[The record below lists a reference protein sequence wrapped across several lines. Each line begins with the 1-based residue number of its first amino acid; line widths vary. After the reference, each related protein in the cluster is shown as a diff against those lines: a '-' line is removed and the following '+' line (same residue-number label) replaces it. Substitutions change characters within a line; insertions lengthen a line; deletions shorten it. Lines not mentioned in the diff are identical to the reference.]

1 MTQKTLEDAFKVSET
16 PPAQVTETNLEPE
29 PGQVSQQTP
38 ASTTKGPR
46 APSSRRSKL
55 SARKAAGEYAQTSIA
70 KFFEKNKHILGFN
83 NPTQSLITAV
93 KEAVDNALDACEQGE
108 ILPEIEVRIEKVDS
122 DELRIIIADNGPGV
136 VDEQVPHVFGRL
148 LYGSRFGSGQ
158 QSRGQQGIGISA
170 AIMYGQLTTGRSAVI
185 TSTIGEDE
193 PAYRFVLKLD
203 TKTNQGVVNHKEVF
217 IWRREDG
224 LEVEHGT
231 SIEMVL
237 KARYREKSPSVQEYL
252 KATAIVNPHAQIT
265 FIDPSGQTFHY
276 PRITQTMPQTTKKVM
291 PHPHGV
297 ELGELLEMLHSTE
310 SSKLGHFLRNEFSRV
325 TSRVVR
331 SVLEKTYLEE
341 AIRPADMNR
350 LEAKRLLNGFANIKL
365 MAPPT
370 DCLSP
375 IGEMLIKKGLKS
387 VLEQTRAEYY
397 TQPTSRAPA
406 VFAGTPFLVEVG
418 MVYGGTQ
425 PRDQPVQILR
435 FANRVPLLYQQGAC
449 VIAKSVQGLDWRRYG
464 LEQRGGK
471 GIPVGPAIIL
481 VHLASTNV
489 PFTSEA
495 KEAIANIPVIQ
506 EEIKRALRTNAN
518 QLRRHLSKQERRKK
532 MADKFALVQKVLPA
546 MAQKSAAVVG
556 KPVPK
561 LDRVVAAIMDLVW
574 ITDEVKYANGTTRV
588 ELTVTNYRLRQDRF
602 ELMVTLPPGLVTKVE
617 PDSAKQKGQRLVW
630 PVQGLGPTESCTLS
644 FEVTGLEKGDYDEA
658 EVYVS
663 GINPLHILGA
673 EVWTAV
679 D

>member
-1 MTQKTLEDAFKVSET
+1 MSQKTLEDSFQPAEPV
-16 PPAQVTETNLEPE
+16 PPP
-29 PGQVSQQTP
+29 STP
-38 ASTTKGPR
+38 ATKPKASKPAGTEAPKPGR
-46 APSSRRSKL
+46 AVPKRRSKL
-55 SARKAAGEYAQTSIA
+55 AAQKAAGEYAQTSIA

-93 KEAVDNALDACEQGE
+93 KEAVDNALDACEQAKV
-108 ILPEIEVRIEKVDS
+108 LPEVEVRVERVDT
-122 DELRIIIADNGPGV
+122 DELRIIVTDNGPGV
-136 VDEQVPHVFGRL
+136 VEEQVPHVFGRL

-170 AIMYGQLTTGRSAVI
+170 AIMYGQLTTGRSAII
-185 TSTIGEDE
+185 TSTIGAEE

-203 TKTNQGVVNHKEVF
+203 TQANRGVVHHKEVF
-217 IWRREDG
+217 IWRRDDDT
-224 LEVEHGT
+224 EVEHGT
-231 SIEMVL
+231 AIEMVL

-252 KATAIVNPHAQIT
+252 KATAIVNPHAHIS
-265 FIDPSGQTFHY
+265 FSDPNGETAHY
-276 PRITQTMPQTTKKVM
+276 QRVTETLPSPTKRVK

-297 ELGELLEMLHSTE
+297 ELGELLEMLHTTE
-310 SSKLGHFLRNEFSRV
+310 SPKVEHFMRTEFSRV
-325 TSRVVR
+325 TTRVVS
-331 SVLEKTYLEE
+331 SVLDKTYLEE
-341 AIRPADMNR
+341 ATRPADMTR
-350 LEAKRLLNGFANIKL
+350 LEAKRLLHGFTLTKL

-375 IGEMLIKKGLKS
+375 IGELLIKKGLRS
-387 VLEQTRAEYY
+387 VLERTRAEYY
-397 TQPTSRAPA
+397 TQPTSRPPS
-406 VFAGTPFLVEVG
+406 VFAGTPFLVEIG

-449 VIAKSVQGLDWRRYG
+449 VITKAIQGLDWRRYG

-471 GIPVGPAIIL
+471 GTPVGPAIIL
-481 VHLASTNV
+481 VHVASTNV

-495 KEAIANIPVIQ
+495 KEAIANIPEIQ

-518 QLRRHLSKQERRKK
+518 QLRRHLGKQERRKK

-546 MAQKSAAVVG
+546 MAEKSAAVVG

-561 LDRVVAAIMDLVW
+561 LDKVVAAIMALVSQQ
-574 ITDEVKYANGTTRV
+574 DQVRFDKGTTNV
-588 ELTVTNYRLRQDRF
+588 KLTVTNYRLRQDKF
-602 ELMVTLPPGLVTKVE
+602 ELMVALPPGILTRIDPPE
-617 PDSAKQKGQRLVW
+617 GRQKGQRLVW
-630 PVQGLGPTESCTLS
+630 PVEGLGPTRSCTMT
-644 FEVTGLEKGDYDEA
+644 FEMTGLEKGDYDEA
-658 EVYVS
+658 QVYVS

>member
-1 MTQKTLEDAFKVSET
+1 MTQKTLEDAFQISQT
-16 PPAQVTETNLEPE
+16 PPSEPPVATPET
-29 PGQVSQQTP
+29 TP
-38 ASTTKGPR
+38 AKATEQASERPKP
-46 APSSRRSKL
+46 APKRRGKL
-55 SARKAAGEYAQTSIA
+55 AAQKAAGEYAQTSIA

-93 KEAVDNALDACEQGE
+93 KEAVDNALDACEQGQ
-108 ILPEIEVRIEKVDS
+108 ILPKVEVRIEKVDT
-122 DELRIIIADNGPGV
+122 DELRIIVTDNGPGV

-185 TSTIGEDE
+185 TSTIGVEE

-203 TKTNQGVVNHKEVF
+203 TQANRGVVHHKEVF
-217 IWRREDG
+217 IWRDG
-224 LEVEHGT
+224 EGVEKEHGT
-231 SIEMVL
+231 AIEMVL

-265 FIDPSGQTFHY
+265 FIDPSGETSHY
-276 PRITQTMPQTTKKVM
+276 PRVTETLPQTTKKVK

-297 ELGELLEMLHSTE
+297 ELGELLEMLHATE
-310 SSKLGHFLRNEFSRV
+310 SAKLDHFLRNEFSRV
-325 TSRVVR
+325 TSRVVDN
-331 SVLEKTYLEE
+331 VLEKAYLEGTQ
-341 AIRPADMNR
+341 RPADMTR
-350 LEAKRLLNGFANIKL
+350 LEAKRLLTGFTESKL

-397 TQPTSRAPA
+397 TQPTSRAPS

-449 VIAKSVQGLDWRRYG
+449 VITKSVQGLDWRRYG

-471 GIPVGPAIIL
+471 GIPIGPAIIL
-481 VHLASTNV
+481 VHVASTNV

-495 KEAIANIPVIQ
+495 KEAIANIAEIQ

-518 QLRRHLSKQERRKK
+518 QLRRHLGKQERRKK

-546 MAQKSAAVVG
+546 MAEKSAAVVG
-556 KPVPK
+556 KPVPR

-574 ITDEVKYANGTTRV
+574 ITDEVKYINGVTRV

-602 ELMVTLPPGLVTKVE
+602 ELMVTLPPGQVARIE
-617 PDSAKQKGQRLVW
+617 PDHATRKGERLIW
-630 PVQGLGPTESCTLS
+630 TMQGLAPTESRILS
-644 FEVTGLEKGDYDEA
+644 FEVTGLDRGDYDE
-658 EVYVS
+658 VQIYVT

>member
-1 MTQKTLEDAFKVSET
+1 MTQKTLEEAFTAPET
-16 PPAQVTETNLEPE
+16 PPAQPPVEPE
-29 PGQVSQQTP
+29 AAPVKRQNKPTP
-38 ASTTKGPR
+38 APK
-46 APSSRRSKL
+46 RRSKL
-55 SARKAAGEYAQTSIA
+55 AAQKAAGEYAQTSIA

-93 KEAVDNALDACEQGE
+93 KEAVDNALDACEQAA
-108 ILPEIEVRIEKVDS
+108 ILPEVVVSLEKVDA
-122 DELRIIIADNGPGV
+122 DELRVIVTDNGPGV
-136 VDEQVPHVFGRL
+136 VEEQVPHVFGRL

-185 TSTIGEDE
+185 TSTIGAEE

-203 TKTNQGVVNHKEVF
+203 TQANRGVVHHKETF
-217 IWRREDG
+217 IWRDEEG
-224 LEVEHGT
+224 VEMEHGT
-231 SIEMVL
+231 AIEMVL

-252 KATAIVNPHAQIT
+252 RATAIVNPHANIT
-265 FIDPSGQTFHY
+265 FTDPSGETTRY
-276 PRITQTMPQTTKKVM
+276 PRVTETQPQTTKKVK

-297 ELGELLEMLHSTE
+297 ELGELLEMLHATE
-310 SSKLGHFLRNEFSRV
+310 SSKLDHFLRSEFSRV
-325 TSRVVR
+325 TTRVVKG
-331 SVLEKTYLEE
+331 VLEKTYLEG
-341 AIRPADMNR
+341 ATRPADMTR
-350 LEAKRLLNGFANIKL
+350 LEVKRLLNGFANTKL

-375 IGEMLIKKGLKS
+375 IGELLIKKGLRS
-387 VLEQTRAEYY
+387 VLEQTRAEFY
-397 TQPTSRAPA
+397 TQPTSRAPS

-449 VIAKSVQGLDWRRYG
+449 VITKSVQGLDWRRYG

-471 GIPVGPAIIL
+471 GTPIGPAIIL
-481 VHLASTNV
+481 VHVASTNV

-495 KEAIANIPVIQ
+495 KEAIANIGEIQ
-506 EEIKRALRTNAN
+506 EEIKRALRANAN
-518 QLRRHLSKQERRKK
+518 QLRRHLGKQERRKK

-546 MAQKSAAVVG
+546 MAEKSAAVVG

-574 ITDEVKYANGTTRV
+574 ITDEVRYENGTTRV
-588 ELTVTNYRLRQDRF
+588 ELTVTNYRLRQDKF
-602 ELMVTLPPGLVTKVE
+602 KLMVSLPPGVVTRVE
-617 PDSAKQKGQRLVW
+617 PENATRKGQRLIW
-630 PVQGLGPTESCTLS
+630 PVQGLGPTESCTMS

-658 EVYVS
+658 QVYVT

>member
-1 MTQKTLEDAFKVSET
+1 MTQKTLEEAFTAPET
-16 PPAQVTETNLEPE
+16 PPAQPPVEPE
-29 PGQVSQQTP
+29 AAPVKRQNKPTP
-38 ASTTKGPR
+38 APK
-46 APSSRRSKL
+46 RRSKL
-55 SARKAAGEYAQTSIA
+55 AAQKAAGEYAQTSIA

-93 KEAVDNALDACEQGE
+93 KEAVDNALDACEQAA
-108 ILPEIEVRIEKVDS
+108 ILPEVVVSLEKVDA
-122 DELRIIIADNGPGV
+122 DELRVIVTDNGPGV
-136 VDEQVPHVFGRL
+136 VEEQVPHVFGRL

-185 TSTIGEDE
+185 TSTIGAEE

-203 TKTNQGVVNHKEVF
+203 TQANRGVVHHKETF
-217 IWRREDG
+217 IWRDEEG
-224 LEVEHGT
+224 VEMEHGT
-231 SIEMVL
+231 AIEMVL

-252 KATAIVNPHAQIT
+252 RATAIVNPHANIT
-265 FIDPSGQTFHY
+265 FTDPSGETTRY
-276 PRITQTMPQTTKKVM
+276 PRVTETQPQTTKKVK

-297 ELGELLEMLHSTE
+297 ELGELLEMLHATE
-310 SSKLGHFLRNEFSRV
+310 SSKLDHFLRSEFSRV
-325 TSRVVR
+325 TTRVVKG
-331 SVLEKTYLEE
+331 VLEKTYLEG
-341 AIRPADMNR
+341 ATRPADMTR
-350 LEAKRLLNGFANIKL
+350 LEVKRLLNGFANTKL

-375 IGEMLIKKGLKS
+375 IGELLIKKGLRS
-387 VLEQTRAEYY
+387 VLEQTRAEFY
-397 TQPTSRAPA
+397 TQPTSRAPS

-449 VIAKSVQGLDWRRYG
+449 VITKSVQGLDWRRYG

-471 GIPVGPAIIL
+471 GTPIGPAFIL
-481 VHLASTNV
+481 VHVASTNV

-495 KEAIANIPVIQ
+495 KEAIANIGEIQ
-506 EEIKRALRTNAN
+506 EEIKRALRANAN
-518 QLRRHLSKQERRKK
+518 QLRRHLGKQERRKK

-546 MAQKSAAVVG
+546 MAEKSAAVVG

-574 ITDEVKYANGTTRV
+574 ITDEVRYENGTTRV
-588 ELTVTNYRLRQDRF
+588 ELTVTNYRLRQDKF
-602 ELMVTLPPGLVTKVE
+602 KLMVSLPPGVVTRVE
-617 PDSAKQKGQRLVW
+617 PENATRKGQRLIW
-630 PVQGLGPTESCTLS
+630 PVQGLGPTESCTMS

-658 EVYVS
+658 QVYVT